1 MKIIGILLALIL
13 VAHTAIAS
21 ESDELVCEL
30 NNGTTVTWQLVEQP
44 QVEMLNGQF
53 VVSTTK
59 VTVFYAAEDVKRF
72 TLNSIETAVD
82 EVVGSS
88 KARPEITY
96 TPTGK
101 LVING
106 CQPGEA
112 VSIYAAD
119 GRLVLSCLAASNGTA
134 TVGLDTLPAGV
145 YIVKSRL
152 VNLKIARR

>member
-1 MKIIGILLALIL
+1 MKKPILLLAMAIAASTAL
-13 VAHTAIAS
+13 AS

-30 NNGTTVTWQLVEQP
+30 NNGTTVTWQIVEQP

-53 VVSTTK
+53 VVSTK
-59 VTVFYAAEDVKRF
+59 EITVFYAAEDVRRF
-72 TLNSIETAVD
+72 SLNSIDTDID

-88 KARPEITY
+88 KPRPDIIY

-106 CQPGEA
+106 CQPDEA
-112 VSIYAAD
+112 VSIYATD
-119 GRLVLSCLAASNGTA
+119 GRLVLSARAASNGTT

-145 YIVKSRL
+145 YIVNSR
-152 VNLKIARR
+152 VVKFKIARR